1 MTPVLLHARARL
13 RAGWRTWLG
22 LTLLIAL
29 VGGAVI
35 ALGAGARRTDTA
47 YARFLRAQRGADMGV
62 FLATGTRSSVE
73 AQIDRLPQVT
83 ASAAALTLPAVE
95 SDLIAVVGPDGRYG
109 RDLNRFKFLAGRP
122 LRADRADEAV
132 VGFLLARQRHLH
144 VGSTL
149 TIHLVPEAPTGVTL
163 RVVGIEAAPTEF
175 PPRSSATSLSLYLSP
190 AFLDTPIGTQA
201 VARKVTQFVV
211 VRLRHGTRDAAP
223 FIAALESAVGG
234 PVGSTSF
241 ADQAV
246 NVQRSMHL
254 QAVALWLMAGFVG
267 VAGALVLLQL
277 LTRQGFDDATE
288 YPTLAALGMTSTQL
302 GLSGVVRVAV
312 AAVTGVAG
320 GGVLAWMASPLLP
333 LGTARTAEPH
343 PGLAFNAAVIGGG
356 VAAVLALVTLLGA
369 TAQLR
374 AGRRAGHRVLF
385 AGANTGPPPSAV
397 LGRVPGV
404 VRLPLTMGIGVRL
417 ALQAGRGRTAVPV
430 RTTLVA
436 AAVGIG
442 ALGASVTFG
451 ASLAHLLDT
460 PALYGVTF
468 DAQIQGNGNFSDI
481 RPIVPILASDPA
493 IAAFAVGRTGI
504 PMRTDK
510 VTFGAQA
517 TFNVAGSLEPT
528 VTAGRLPTGPDEI
541 LLGSKTM
548 AALHTSLGRIISVTV
563 AELPTPLSMRIV
575 GRGVL
580 ASITDAEQLGR
591 GAVVAPS
598 ALDRLATI
606 APPGFKVPPEGDA
619 FVRFGPVHDRA
630 RAIAELQARLGP
642 ANFVATAPIQ
652 PNDVAD
658 FGRVRNLPD
667 ILAAVVGVTGLITIV
682 HLLTSAIRRRR
693 RDLAVLK
700 SLGMPPSKVSAA
712 IFWQATSVGLVS
724 TALGLP
730 IGIVAGRWA
739 WRLVASDLGVV
750 AQPQV
755 PLLVLTGLS
764 IGVLVVVN
772 LVAAGPAVAAGRVA
786 PASVLRTE

>member
-1 MTPVLLHARARL
+1 V
-13 RAGWRTWLG
+13 
-22 LTLLIAL
+22 
-29 VGGAVI
+29 V
-35 ALGAGARRTDTA
+35 
-47 YARFLRAQRGADMGV
+47 
-62 FLATGTRSSVE
+62 
-73 AQIDRLPQVT
+73 
-83 ASAAALTLPAVE
+83 AA
-95 SDLIAVVGPDGRYG
+95 DGRYG

-122 LRADRADEAV
+122 LRADRADETV
-132 VGFLLARQRHLH
+132 VGFVLARQRHLH
-144 VGSTL
+144 VGSSL
-149 TIHLVPEAPTGVTL
+149 TIHLVPEAPAAVTL
-163 RVVGIEAAPTEF
+163 RVVGIEAAPAEF
-175 PPRSSATSLSLYLSP
+175 PPRSSSTSLSLYLSP
-190 AFLDTPIGTQA
+190 AFLDTPIGSQA
-201 VARKVTQFVV
+201 VAPPGVTQFVA
-211 VRLRHGTRDAAP
+211 VRLRHGARDAAP

-241 ADQAV
+241 ADQAT

-277 LTRQGFDDATE
+277 LSRQAFEDATE

-302 GLSGVVRVAV
+302 GLSGMVRVAV
-312 AAVTGVAG
+312 SAVTGAAAAA
-320 GGVLAWMASPLLP
+320 VLAGVASPLLP

-343 PGLAFNAAVIGGG
+343 PGFAFNAAVMGGG
-356 VAAVLALVTLLGA
+356 VAGVVALVSLLGA
-369 TAQLR
+369 AAQLR

-385 AGANTGPPPSAV
+385 TGANTGPLPAAA
-397 LGRVPGV
+397 LGRVPGLA
-404 VRLPLTMGIGVRL
+404 RLPLTAAVGVRL

-442 ALGASVTFG
+442 ALAASVTFG

-493 IAAFAVGRTGI
+493 IAAFAVGGTGI

-517 TFNVAGSLEPT
+517 TSSVEGSLEPT
-528 VTAGRLPTGPDEI
+528 VIAGRLPTGPDEI
-541 LLGSKTM
+541 LLGSKTLTD
-548 AALHTSLGRIISVTV
+548 LHTSLGRTISVTV
-563 AELPTPLSMRIV
+563 AELPTPLSMRVV

-580 ASITDAEQLGR
+580 ASITDTEQLGR

-598 ALDRLATI
+598 ALNRLATI
-606 APPGFKVPPEGDA
+606 APPGFKVPPGGDA
-619 FVRFGPVHDRA
+619 FVRFGPVKDRA
-630 RAIAELQARLGP
+630 RAIAELQARIGP
-642 ANFVATAPIQ
+642 ANFVVTAPIQ

-667 ILAAVVGVTGLITIV
+667 MLAAVLGVTGLITIV
-682 HLLTSAIRRRR
+682 HLLNSAIRRRR

-712 IFWQATSVGLVS
+712 ICWQATTVGLVS

-739 WRLVASDLGVV
+739 WRLVTSDLGVV

-755 PLLVLTGLS
+755 PLAVLAGLG
-764 IGVLVVVN
+764 IGVLVLVN
-772 LVAAGPAVAAGRVA
+772 VVAAGPAVVAGRIA